1 MEGVDSRS
9 LDIECQIDP
18 GSAKTISFLFEGVD
32 GITYDV
38 AAGTLQV
45 LDRKHAW
52 PLEKDGSLKLRIL
65 FDVMCIEVFGPE
77 GLKVM
82 SSVYKPDTLKQLD
95 ESKPKLALNVVGGEC
110 KVPTFTAWKMKS
122 IWE

>member
-1 MEGVDSRS
+1 
-9 LDIECQIDP
+9 
-18 GSAKTISFLFEGVD
+18 LFEGVN

-38 AAGTLQV
+38 AAGTMQV

-95 ESKPKLALNVVGGEC
+95 ESKPKLALNVAGGDC
-110 KVPTFTAWKMKS
+110 TVKTFTAWKMKS